1 MTTEQLEGYFKRLGL
16 TYRVGADDGDDGL
29 IHVAFKTRWY
39 RCALPPR
46 TKHLGLIVMLTNGG
60 SLLTVA
66 APYVYH
72 MRQAKKAAAF
82 HEHLMALNF
91 QSRYAQ
97 FQLDRRDGEVRCC
110 AHVPVVGSN
119 FSIEAFRRLVFS
131 IPSLVDVNH
140 RQAVSV
146 LRTGKLPPAPK
157 PPEFFTRL
165 LEELTHRAGSV
176 ENLRKIVEEHEASAT
191 KSVRKRK
198 EEICNHLPDEGG
210 ANDVGMPAVGAP
222 HERPP
227 VAPVADES
235 PTSAPPQG
243 KASAGDSAAD
253 AAPPTVDSG
262 PDQPQP

>member
-1 MTTEQLEGYFKRLGL
+1 MTTEQLEGYLKRLGL
-16 TYRVGADDGDDGL
+16 KYRVGANDGDDGL
-29 IHVAFKTRWY
+29 IHVGFKTRWY

-46 TKHLGLIVMLTNGG
+46 TKHLELIVMLTNGG

-66 APYVYH
+66 APFVYH

-91 QSRYAQ
+91 QSLYAQ

-110 AHVPVVGSN
+110 THMPVIGSN
-119 FSIEAFRRLVFS
+119 FSLEAFRRLLFS
-131 IPSLVDVNH
+131 IPALVDVNH

-146 LRTGKLPPAPK
+146 LRTGKLPPTPK
-157 PPEFFTRL
+157 PPEFFNRQ

-191 KSVRKRK
+191 TSVRKRK
-198 EEICNHLPDEGG
+198 EEICNDLPDDQA
-210 ANDVGMPAVGAP
+210 ANEVGVPAVAAP

-227 VAPVADES
+227 VAPVAAES
-235 PTSAPPQG
+235 PASPPPEG
-243 KASAGDSAAD
+243 KASPADSKAQGG
-253 AAPPTVDSG
+253 PPTVDSG
-262 PDQPQP
+262 PDHQQP

>member
-1 MTTEQLEGYFKRLGL
+1 MTIEQLEGYLKRLGL
-16 TYRVGADDGDDGL
+16 KYRVGADDGDNGL
-29 IHVAFKTRWY
+29 IHVGFKTRWY

-46 TKHLGLIVMLTNGG
+46 TKHLELLVMLTNGG

-66 APYVYH
+66 APFVYH

-91 QSRYAQ
+91 QSLYAQ

-110 AHVPVVGSN
+110 AHVPVIGSN
-119 FSIEAFRRLVFS
+119 FSIEAFRRLLFS
-131 IPSLVDVNH
+131 IPALVDVNH
-140 RQAVSV
+140 RQAVAV

-198 EEICNHLPDEGG
+198 EEISNHLPEDQV
-210 ANDVGMPAVGAP
+210 ANEVGVPAIAAS
-222 HERPP
+222 HEQPP
-227 VAPVADES
+227 VAPVADE
-235 PTSAPPQG
+235 PPASAPTEG

-253 AAPPTVDSG
+253 AAPPTTDSG
-262 PDQPQP
+262 PDNPQP